1 MSRALGVARGQKES
15 VMRIWCAL
23 GMGLLVAACG
33 KAAPNAV
40 PTAGAGA
47 GATAQA
53 PQAPQVRIAQV
64 GGTVFAATVS
74 GPGTVAA
81 RALEAMPGTAAPG
94 AKAANAGYALLATLP
109 AADAARITLGA
120 SAQIRFP
127 AFHGDVVV
135 GRVIRIAPPKA
146 GASEVEI
153 TLPRDS
159 RFAAGQSATARI
171 VATGA
176 GTTMLAVPPSAIL
189 GPHTGAAAVYVVD
202 LASARVQRRAVT
214 LGEQTPDG
222 IGVSAGLQ
230 KGEWV
235 ALTRVDQLGDGMKIA
250 PVGPSQ

>member
-1 MSRALGVARGQKES
+1 
-15 VMRIWCAL
+15 MRIWGAM

-33 KAAPNAV
+33 TSAPHAT
-40 PTAGAGA
+40 PTATEAP
-47 GATAQA
+47 AQA

-74 GPGTVAA
+74 APGTVAA
-81 RALEAMPGTAAPG
+81 RAAQAVPGSSV
-94 AKAANAGYALLATLP
+94 ANATRAPNGYSLIATLP
-109 AADAARITLGA
+109 AADAARVTLGA
-120 SAQIRFP
+120 DTQIRFP
-127 AFHGDVVV
+127 AFHDDVVV
-135 GRVIRIAPPKA
+135 GRVVKITPAKDE
-146 GASEVEI
+146 ASALEI

-171 VATGA
+171 VAKGA
-176 GTTMLAVPPSAIL
+176 GTTRLAVPPSAIL
-189 GPHTGAAAVYVVD
+189 GPHTGTAAVYVVD
-202 LASARVQRRAVT
+202 LASERVQRRAVT

-235 ALTRVDQLGDGMKIA
+235 ALTRVDQLRDGMKIA